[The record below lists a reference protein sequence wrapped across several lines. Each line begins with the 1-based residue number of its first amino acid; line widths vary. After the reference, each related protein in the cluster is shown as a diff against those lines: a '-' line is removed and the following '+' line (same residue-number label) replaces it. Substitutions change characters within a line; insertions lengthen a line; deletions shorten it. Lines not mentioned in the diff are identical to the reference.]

1 MSVWRREG
9 WMVLLVAV
17 LMVLG
22 TAAVYPGIFLRGE
35 IAGPADLMYT
45 VQPWAQYAPEDWTGN
60 SNRLMLDVYAFFCQ
74 TYHNTR
80 EAFLRGELPLW
91 NPYQCAGMPV
101 LANYQSSV
109 FYPPRILLLFLGLPA
124 AMTLFVL
131 LKLWLCGLTAYACGR
146 GLGLPRRAA
155 VFLAAAWGFSGYC
168 LIWANWPLTDVAA
181 WFPVVFLGAEW
192 IVQGRYRRGLA
203 AGVFGAVMLLLA
215 GHPETAFTFSAG
227 LGLYFAVR
235 LALSA
240 ARGGPL
246 AGPVLAGGAMWAV
259 AAGVCAAQLFP
270 FAEYLLNSATVLER
284 KAMDHTLG
292 YPLRSLAALFSPRFL
307 GVEHNFNYWG
317 KTNGNLDTML
327 YPGAAVVLLA
337 VWALAR
343 GARPH
348 PAPKDTPGGAADP
361 WPHRMTALFFSMAV
375 CVSLAFSA
383 PSLEWVQRLPLF
395 VTALRVYH
403 MAFPLFGLAVAAA
416 FGLARWT
423 EGRRRV
429 SDLAVLAAVAVAGF
443 GMVGF
448 LYFFYDEVLEM
459 ERGAAYVQLHTL
471 AALGFILA
479 AMAALAV
486 QCVRPMPRTVAALAT
501 LLTAASLIYG
511 QWGLNPTSRAENLFP
526 RTNLTDHLRA
536 KGQPCRIGVNEGGL
550 PSAILNIYDIQEWL
564 GYDGLY
570 PGRVWKVQRGLK
582 VDIWEA
588 FEPAAAIQYYLND
601 LRYPPIMPE
610 AALGRMELEAE
621 VDGLQVLR
629 NPRAL
634 PHARLV
640 PRAEVVPDPDAALKR
655 MKAPPFNPA
664 EVVFLEAAPADGVP
678 PAVAGDP
685 GAVRVLD
692 YGCQRVR
699 LEADARAACMLVLA
713 DAWYPGW
720 TATVNGAPAEVL
732 PAYHCF
738 RAVTV
743 PAGKSE
749 VVFEYTPWTLRAGLA
764 VSAVFLLGIGA
775 FAAWSLLRARRRA
788 SAGG

>member
-1 MSVWRREG
+1 MGVWRREG
-9 WMVLLVAV
+9 LTALGVAALLV
-17 LMVLG
+17 LG
-22 TAAVYPGIFLRGE
+22 AAAVYPGIFLRGD

-45 VQPWAQYAPEDWTGN
+45 VQPWARYAPEDWPGN

-80 EAFLRGELPLW
+80 QAFLRGEWPLW

-101 LANYQSSV
+101 LANYQSSIL
-109 FYPPRILLLFLGLPA
+109 YPPRILLLFLGLPA
-124 AMTLFVL
+124 AMTVFVL
-131 LKLWLCGLTAYACGR
+131 LKLWLCGMTAYACGR

-155 VFLAAAWGFSGYC
+155 VFLAAAWGFSSYC
-168 LIWANWPLTDVAA
+168 LIWASWPLTDVAA

-215 GHPETAFTFSAG
+215 GHPETAFTFSVG
-227 LGLYFAVR
+227 LGIYFAAR
-235 LALSA
+235 LSLSA
-240 ARGGPL
+240 ARGGPV
-246 AGPVLAGGAMWAV
+246 AGPVLAGAAMWAL
-259 AAGVCAAQLFP
+259 AAGVCAVQLLP

-327 YPGAAVVLLA
+327 YPGAAVALLA
-337 VWALAR
+337 VWAAVC
-343 GARPH
+343 GARLRGPG
-348 PAPKDTPGGAADP
+348 PAGGDARDP
-361 WPHRMTALFFSMAV
+361 WPGRMLALSFSTAV
-375 CVSLAFSA
+375 CMCLAFSA

-403 MAFPLFGLAVAAA
+403 MAFPLFALAVAAA

-423 EGRRRV
+423 EERRRP
-429 SDLAVLAAVAVAGF
+429 SDAAILAAVAAAGVLLVGGLFAFYGKLLEMEGGAAYVRFHTLLALGFCLAAVAV
-443 GMVGF
+443 
-448 LYFFYDEVLEM
+448 
-459 ERGAAYVQLHTL
+459 
-471 AALGFILA
+471 
-479 AMAALAV
+479 LAV
-486 QCVRPMPRTVAALAT
+486 QCFRPMPRIVAAGAT

-511 QWGLNPTSRAENLFP
+511 QWGLNPTSQAEHLFP
-526 RTNLTDHLRA
+526 RTQLTDHLRA
-536 KGQPCRIGVNEGGL
+536 KAQPCRIGVGEGGI
-550 PSAILNIYDIQEWL
+550 PSGILNIYNIQDWL

-570 PGRVWKVQRGLK
+570 PGRVWRVQRGLK

-601 LRYPPIMPE
+601 PHYPPIMPD
-610 AALGRMELEAE
+610 AALARMELEAE

-640 PRAEVVPDPDAALKR
+640 PRAEVVPDPDAAIKR
-655 MKAPPFNPA
+655 MMGPPFNPA
-664 EVVFLEAAPADGVP
+664 EVVFLEAAPADGLP
-678 PAVAGDP
+678 PAVEGDP
-685 GAVRVLD
+685 GAVRVLE

-699 LEADARAACMLVLA
+699 LESDARAACMLVLA

-720 TATVNGAPAEVL
+720 KATVNGAPAGVL

-738 RAVTV
+738 RAVKV

-749 VVFEYTPWTLRAGLA
+749 VVFEYRPWTLRAGLA
-764 VSAVFLLGIGA
+764 VSAAFLLGIGA
-775 FAAWSLLRARRRA
+775 FAAGSLLRARRRA